1 MTGAR
6 AKLQGSYKYYMEPD
20 YLKVE
25 EDGKASWR
33 EGGRKNVENI
43 KLEYGDFMP
52 AEKVVRE
59 ASGIENYNLKLM
71 ILDEKD
77 GKVEWSE
84 FGIVSSDGE
93 KVYHL
98 DDMGTG
104 VEIFEKITEDQAAE
118 LGGWYFIYLFTIQGC
133 YSDN

>member
-1 MTGAR
+1 MTELRGF
-6 AKLQGSYKYYMEPD
+6 YKNSRKPG

-25 EDGKASWR
+25 EDGEVTWR
-33 EGGRKNVENI
+33 EGGRENQED
-43 KLEYGDFMP
+43 KLEFGDFKP

-59 ASGIENYNLKLM
+59 ASGIENYNFQLVNRN
-71 ILDEKD
+71 I
-77 GKVEWSE
+77 